1 MQFAICSFADL
12 RPPLLSSQKS
22 PIFLL
27 EKPTRREGAMKQQN
41 RDALIRRKKADLRGR
56 FRALR
61 AGLSDAEYAAR
72 SAKVVA
78 QAQTLP
84 ELQQAET
91 VHAYWPMLRSRE
103 VDIRPLIA
111 WLQASGK
118 QIVLPVVDSFT
129 GAPRLRH
136 VRFETP
142 EALRPNRWGIHEPT
156 GAKSVPLETID
167 AVVVPALGAGRNG
180 HRLGYGKGYYDAFL
194 GALNAAT
201 ICPIFAACLIDRAP
215 AEEHDAP
222 LDIVITEDEIIRP
235 LHGVPSTT

>member
-1 MQFAICSFADL
+1 
-12 RPPLLSSQKS
+12 
-22 PIFLL
+22 
-27 EKPTRREGAMKQQN
+27 MKE
-41 RDALIRRKKADLRGR
+41 RSKETLIRREKADLRGR
-56 FRALR
+56 FRSLR
-61 AGLSDAEYAAR
+61 AGFSDAEYAAR

-78 QAQTLP
+78 QAKALP

-91 VHAYWPMLRSRE
+91 VHAYWPLLRSRE

-118 QIVLPVVDSFT
+118 QIVLPVVDRYT

-142 EALRPNRWGIHEPT
+142 EALRPNRWGIDEPT
-156 GAKSVPLETID
+156 GGKSVPVETID

-194 GALNAAT
+194 RALKAST
-201 ICPIFAACLIDRAP
+201 ICPVFAACLIDHAP
-215 AEEHDAP
+215 AEAHDAP
-222 LDIVITEDEIIRP
+222 LDILITEDEIIRP
-235 LHGVPSTT
+235 MHDVTSRLALS

>member
-1 MQFAICSFADL
+1 MKERS
-12 RPPLLSSQKS
+12 
-22 PIFLL
+22 
-27 EKPTRREGAMKQQN
+27 REP
-41 RDALIRRKKADLRGR
+41 LIRSKKADLRER
-56 FRALR
+56 FRAVR
-61 AGLSDAEYAAR
+61 AGLSDAEYAAH
-72 SAKVVA
+72 SARVVA
-78 QAQTLP
+78 KAKTLP

-91 VHAYWPMLRSRE
+91 VHTYWPLVQSRE

-136 VRFETP
+136 LRFETP

-156 GAKSVPLETID
+156 GGKSVPIETID

-194 GALNAAT
+194 NALKAPA
-201 ICPIFAACLIDRAP
+201 ICPVFAACLIDQAP

-222 LDIVITEDEIIRP
+222 LDILITEDEIIRP
-235 LHGVPSTT
+235 GTTPWHGVTSRLALP